1 VSGVAGSTSTGRRR
15 KSAARRSGSGT
26 RRRWSTAPSV
36 SLVMTVLNEER
47 GLPAFLESVSAQTL
61 LPDELVVVDG
71 GSTDATV
78 RILEAWGETAAVKLT
93 VIESP
98 GANIA
103 EGRNFAIERAQHDL
117 VAVTDAGTCLD
128 AGWLAALV
136 AAKRDDVDVV
146 AGFFE
151 PMWSSP
157 KERLFATV
165 LMPLLDQIDPAR
177 FLPSS
182 RSLLVT
188 RDAWRAGGGYPEWLD
203 YCEDLV
209 FDLAMKRA
217 GLRFVFQAG
226 AVARWSARD
235 TWRGYAKQYYR
246 YARGDG
252 KSGLWPKR
260 HALRYGA
267 YAAGLAGVL
276 APHPAVVRP
285 VLALGFLGYCA
296 RYFRRAWRRRP
307 EGKLATLGLLAAVP
321 AVVVVGDVAKM
332 AGYPAGLAWRRR
344 SRSGE

>member
-1 VSGVAGSTSTGRRR
+1 M
-15 KSAARRSGSGT
+15 
-26 RRRWSTAPSV
+26 

-47 GLPAFLESVSAQTL
+47 GLPAFLESLSAQTL

-78 RILEAWGETAAVKLT
+78 SILDSWGAASAVKT
-93 VIESP
+93 RVIEAA
-98 GANIA
+98 GANIS
-103 EGRNFAIERAQHDL
+103 EGRNLAVERAQHDL
-117 VAVTDAGTCLD
+117 LAVTDAGTCLD
-128 AGWLAALV
+128 AGWLDALV

-151 PMWSSP
+151 PMWTSWN
-157 KERLFATV
+157 ERLFATV
-165 LMPLLDQIDPAR
+165 LMPLRDEIDPGT

-188 RDAWRAGGGYPEWLD
+188 RDAWRAAEGYPEWLD

-217 GLRFVFQAG
+217 GLRFAFAPD

-252 KSGLWPKR
+252 KSGLWPRR

-267 YAAGLAGVL
+267 YAVGVAGLL
-276 APHPAVVRP
+276 APYPAVVRP
-285 VLALGFLGYCA
+285 LLALGFLGYCA
-296 RYFRRAWRRRP
+296 KFFRRAWRRRP
-307 EGKLATLGLLAAVP
+307 PGVRATLRLILAVP
-321 AVVVVGDVAKM
+321 AVVVTGDLAKM
-332 AGYPAGLAWRRR
+332 AGYPVGAAWRRR
-344 SRSGE
+344 SR